1 MKHYFEKEKKTFL
14 KNPNDIYIYI
24 FIYVKQINWR

>member
-14 KNPNDIYIYI
+14 KNPNDIYI